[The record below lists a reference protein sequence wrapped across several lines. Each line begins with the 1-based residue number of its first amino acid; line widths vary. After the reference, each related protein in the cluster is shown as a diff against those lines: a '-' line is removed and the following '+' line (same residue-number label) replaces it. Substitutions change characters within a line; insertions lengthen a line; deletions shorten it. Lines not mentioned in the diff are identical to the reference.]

1 MARIILV
8 DDDDQLRT
16 VLALVLERAGHTVT
30 AVPDGARGL
39 AAYRAAPADLVV
51 TDLVMPEKEGIETI
65 VELRAEFP
73 DVRVIAISGGG
84 RHLGTDYLQLA
95 SRLGAKRMLSKPFT
109 NQEILTAI
117 DDVLRG

>member
-1 MARIILV
+1 MARILLV

-30 AVPDGARGL
+30 AVADGARGI

-51 TDLVMPEKEGIETI
+51 TDLVMPEKEAIETI
-65 VELRAEFP
+65 QELKAEFP

-84 RHLGTDYLQLA
+84 RRAGMDYLQMA
-95 SRLGAKRMLSKPFT
+95 ARLGANRVLAKPFT
-109 NQEILTAI
+109 NREILTAI
-117 DDVLRG
+117 EEVLRG

>member
-1 MARIILV
+1 MARILLV

-30 AVPDGARGL
+30 AAPDGARGL

-65 VELRAEFP
+65 MELRAEFP

-95 SRLGAKRMLSKPFT
+95 SRLGAKRVLSKPFT

>member
-1 MARIILV
+1 MARILLV

-30 AVPDGARGL
+30 AVPDGSRGV

-65 VELRAEFP
+65 MELKAEFP

-84 RHLGTDYLQLA
+84 RRVGTDYLQLA
-95 SRLGAKRMLSKPFT
+95 ARLGAKRVLSKPFT
-109 NQEILTAI
+109 NQEILAAI

>member
-8 DDDDQLRT
+8 DGDDQLRT

-30 AVPDGARGL
+30 AVPDGSRGL

-51 TDLVMPEKEGIETI
+51 TDLVMPEREGIETI
-65 VELRAEFP
+65 MELRTEFP

-84 RHLGTDYLQLA
+84 RHPGTDYFQLA
-95 SRLGAKRMLSKPFT
+95 SRLGASRVLSKPFT
-109 NQEILTAI
+109 NQEILTVI

>member
-1 MARIILV
+1 M
-8 DDDDQLRT
+8 
-16 VLALVLERAGHTVT
+16 
-30 AVPDGARGL
+30 
-39 AAYRAAPADLVV
+39 
-51 TDLVMPEKEGIETI
+51 
-65 VELRAEFP
+65 ELRAEFP

-95 SRLGAKRMLSKPFT
+95 SRLGAKRVLSKPFT